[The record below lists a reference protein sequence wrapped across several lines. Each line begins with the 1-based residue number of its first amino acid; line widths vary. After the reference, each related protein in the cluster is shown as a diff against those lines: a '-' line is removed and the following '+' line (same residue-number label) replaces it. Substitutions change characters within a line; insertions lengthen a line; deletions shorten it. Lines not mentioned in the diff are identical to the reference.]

1 MVRKGQ
7 PLYQTIRDH
16 ILQRISEGEWA
27 PGVAL
32 PSEAQLA
39 KAYRVGISTVRA
51 AVSKLVS
58 ADVLICHQGKGT
70 FVTAHN
76 LENDIYRFFHVVQS
90 DGQKPLPKSHL
101 LSFEKC
107 RADSK
112 TADIL
117 QLPHMKPEVFR
128 IRNLLLVSGQPQV
141 ASDISVPTDAIAGTV
156 KSHHRG
162 QPKYAVRPVSEPLW
176 RDDLEDPREAMGQRF
191 HLSRSPDSCVCP
203 KASLCSPFTASATP
217 SAGGPPNRQ
226 SLGTHR
232 RLSLRVQH
240 RYECRGA
247 ALTSGTR
254 DQYGLGEWDDWGQ
267 QS

>member
-1 MVRKGQ
+1 MRKGQ
-7 PLYQTIRDH
+7 PLYQTVRDE

-39 KAYRVGISTVRA
+39 KAYGVGVSTVRA
-51 AVSKLVS
+51 AVSKLVA
-58 ADVLICHQGKGT
+58 ADVLIRHQGKGT

-90 DGQKPLPKSHL
+90 DGQKPLPRSHL

-141 ASDISVPTDAIAGTV
+141 ASDISVPTTLLPGLSKAIIEANQNTLYGLYQSRYGVMILKTHEKLWAKIPPV
-156 KSHHRG
+156 EISKLLRV
-162 QPKYAVRPVSEPLW
+162 PKGEPLLAIH
-176 RDDLEDPREAMGQRF
+176 RIGYTF
-191 HLSRSPDSCVCP
+191 
-203 KASLCSPFTASATP
+203 
-217 SAGGPPNRQ
+217 GGLPAEVRQ
-226 SLGTHR
+226 SWVRTDVCHYEFSMGTSVEEQR
-232 RLSLRVQH
+232 
-240 RYECRGA
+240 
-247 ALTSGTR
+247 
-254 DQYGLGEWDDWGQ
+254 
-267 QS
+267 